1 MVTGESMVG
10 EEMVLCGGA
19 DGRTGD
25 CGKVTVMKD
34 RLELGTGRG

>member
-1 MVTGESMVG
+1 
-10 EEMVLCGGA
+10 MVLCGGA

-25 CGKVTVMKD
+25 CGEVTVMKD